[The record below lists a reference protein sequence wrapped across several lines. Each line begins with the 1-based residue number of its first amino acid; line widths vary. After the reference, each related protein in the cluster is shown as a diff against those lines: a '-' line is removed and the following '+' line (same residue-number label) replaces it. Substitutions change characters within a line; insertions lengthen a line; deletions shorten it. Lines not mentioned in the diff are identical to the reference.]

1 MIISIVYEKGGTAK
15 SITALSL
22 AAALHKAGKGVAL
35 VDVDPQASL
44 TMYCDPVGYL
54 TCHTPALVDLPRLLS
69 TFWADETSYVI
80 IDTPSRLGPETQ
92 TALQL
97 SDAAIITVAAEY
109 AAVQQLEPTLR
120 FVQAQPNQ
128 PTPHI
133 LLTRFDARSNHSAG
147 IEDSVRRNYKK
158 LVYPVCIRETVAVKD
173 SNLAGQTILDYAP
186 RSLAAKGY
194 QEIAQMIL
202 KESKRKR

>member
-1 MIISIVYEKGGTAK
+1 MIITIAGEKGGVAK
-15 SITALSL
+15 SVTALSL
-22 AAALHKAGKGVAL
+22 AAAIHKAGHGVAL

-44 TMYCDPVGYL
+44 TMYCEPIHYL
-54 TCHTPALVDLPRLLS
+54 TCHAPALADLPRLLS

-97 SDAAIITVAAEY
+97 SDIAIITVAAEY

-120 FVQAQPNQ
+120 FVQQQPNQ

-133 LLTRFDARSNHSAG
+133 LLTRFDARSKHSSG
-147 IEDSVRRNYKK
+147 IEASVRRNYKR
-158 LVYPVCIRETVAVKD
+158 LVYSTCIRETVAVKD

-186 RSLAAKGY
+186 RSLAARGY
-194 QEIAQMIL
+194 QEIAKSIL
-202 KESKRKR
+202 KESRGKR